1 MEVVNDDRLALTGCT
16 CRLPV
21 TPPGGEQARLIEGR
35 GFVFLSRSDIGGRH
49 SSGDRRSCGG
59 WGGGGMSEEASRH
72 NPHRG
77 LRPEMEEPVSRLT
90 GFHVRLLAPLD
101 DVY

>member
-1 MEVVNDDRLALTGCT
+1 MAGT
-16 CRLPV
+16 LPA
-21 TPPGGEQARLIEGR
+21 TDARAGE
-35 GFVFLSRSDIGGRH
+35 
-49 SSGDRRSCGG
+49 
-59 WGGGGMSEEASRH
+59 GGMSEEASRH

>member
-1 MEVVNDDRLALTGCT
+1 
-16 CRLPV
+16 
-21 TPPGGEQARLIEGR
+21 
-35 GFVFLSRSDIGGRH
+35 
-49 SSGDRRSCGG
+49 
-59 WGGGGMSEEASRH
+59 MSEEASRH